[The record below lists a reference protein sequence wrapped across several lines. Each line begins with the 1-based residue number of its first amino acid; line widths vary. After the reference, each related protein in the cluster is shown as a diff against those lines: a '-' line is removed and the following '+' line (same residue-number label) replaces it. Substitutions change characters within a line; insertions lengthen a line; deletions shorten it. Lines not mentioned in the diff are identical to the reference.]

1 MFGEMKENIKK
12 NLNEVKEFVLVNW
25 KKKEKNEKKVQKSV
39 LYDKTAIS
47 RIIIMYTCGYGSLNE
62 RENHS
67 VILL

>member
-62 RENHS
+62 RENRS

>member
-12 NLNEVKEFVLVNW
+12 NLNEVKEYVLVNW

-47 RIIIMYTCGYGSLNE
+47 RIIMYTCGYGSLNE
-62 RENHS
+62 RENRS